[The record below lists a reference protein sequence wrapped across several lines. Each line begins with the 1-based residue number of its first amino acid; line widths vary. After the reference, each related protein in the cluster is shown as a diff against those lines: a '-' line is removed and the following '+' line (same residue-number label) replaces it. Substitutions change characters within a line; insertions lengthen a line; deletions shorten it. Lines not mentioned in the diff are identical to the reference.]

1 MGKYQTL
8 IYKFLLLAGVLFCF
22 NFIYKKLFYE
32 KDLQKHSPIINNIR
46 KVIDEKN
53 EIIYLGESSNTTF
66 KEDDIDKRPIS
77 DMISDYYPSRNF
89 GNINKEASHAGIYYT
104 YLNAIPENSNIKTV
118 IVTLNLRSF
127 DASWIHSNLETALLK
142 SLVLIKDYPPLF
154 NRLMLSFKGYDIKSD
169 KEREIQVKE
178 SWSKSKLKFEHPF
191 PYDNVTDWD
200 FAMASKG
207 VINED
212 GSRNEEATILAC
224 HYIKTYAF
232 QIDTTKNPR
241 IKDFD
246 NIVSLAKKRNW
257 NLVFNLMAENV
268 DKAESLVGN
277 ELVYFIKQNRDL
289 LVSRYSN
296 ENVTVVDNLSLINN
310 DEFIDQNW
318 TTEHYSES
326 GRRLI
331 AKNVANALK
340 RFYPN
345 DYKEFVSESKKIY
358 SFYNDCEGKIEW
370 GQMQT
375 LTDEIAYSGKMSSKT
390 GQKNDFSISFNSYV
404 KNLPDS
410 LKSLSLSFQKFQRE
424 LNMDAKI
431 VVEISG
437 SRIKYQWNG
446 FIINEIAKSTN
457 KWELVKLDFTL
468 PVDFNSAS
476 VVKIYVFNPTEK
488 LMFIDDMNI
497 HFK

>member
-1 MGKYQTL
+1 
-8 IYKFLLLAGVLFCF
+8 
-22 NFIYKKLFYE
+22 
-32 KDLQKHSPIINNIR
+32 
-46 KVIDEKN
+46 
-53 EIIYLGESSNTTF
+53 
-66 KEDDIDKRPIS
+66 
-77 DMISDYYPSRNF
+77 
-89 GNINKEASHAGIYYT
+89 
-104 YLNAIPENSNIKTV
+104 
-118 IVTLNLRSF
+118 
-127 DASWIHSNLETALLK
+127 
-142 SLVLIKDYPPLF
+142 
-154 NRLMLSFKGYDIKSD
+154 
-169 KEREIQVKE
+169 
-178 SWSKSKLKFEHPF
+178 
-191 PYDNVTDWD
+191 
-200 FAMASKG
+200 
-207 VINED
+207 
-212 GSRNEEATILAC
+212 
-224 HYIKTYAF
+224 
-232 QIDTTKNPR
+232 
-241 IKDFD
+241 
-246 NIVSLAKKRNW
+246 
-257 NLVFNLMAENV
+257 
-268 DKAESLVGN
+268 
-277 ELVYFIKQNRDL
+277 

-410 LKSLSLSFQKFQRE
+410 LKRLSLSFQKFQRE